1 MDLRYQN
8 FKDQFPGL
16 QEEKIIIHE
25 QNFEPIELIRYT
37 TKLKMEGKQVII
49 QSLNGKQYAV

>member
-8 FKDQFPGL
+8 CKDKFPNF
-16 QEEKIIIHE
+16 QKEKVTVHE
-25 QNFEPIELIRYT
+25 QSFEPIELILHT

-49 QSLNGKQYAV
+49 QSANGKQYAV